1 MQEKASGASNNGSV
15 DLKHWVPTPM
25 SAVDVSVL
33 LFSFSLVLLLNC
45 EGAEKIPL
53 LFCPQTARSQGCVKR
68 KNVGGISCVN

>member
-45 EGAEKIPL
+45 EGAEKIH
-53 LFCPQTARSQGCVKR
+53 F
-68 KNVGGISCVN
+68 